1 MFTRRHWVK
10 LLAFGLIA
18 TLSVGYAGAK
28 YAGLDR
34 LFGPRGYVVTAQLAD
49 SGGIFVNAE
58 VTYRGVA
65 VGRVTGMR
73 LDDQGVAVDLD
84 IDSGSP
90 SIPADTQA
98 VVADRS
104 AVGEQYVDLRPNHE
118 TGPYLQNGSVIQRD
132 KTSLPVTPDTV
143 LTNLDKF
150 VSSVDPS
157 SLRTV
162 VDETYDAF
170 AGTGPDLQQL
180 LDTAGS
186 LTSTATEN
194 LPQTTRLLSDGRTV
208 LATQERQSQNITSLA
223 TGLRR
228 IAEQLKTSDP
238 DLRKVI
244 DETPQL
250 ADDVDNILAVSGT
263 DLGVLIANLL
273 TTVQITAV
281 RTDAIEEELVALP
294 VISAFTRSVTSNGEG
309 HLGLVLNFFD
319 PHSCT
324 KGYETTNQRPAN
336 DTSEAPANT
345 QAYCAEPPGSAT
357 DVRGAQN
364 APYAGMP
371 VTPAQAQPVPTQS
384 AAQAQQSPLPGV
396 LGLVQGPGAT
406 GIGQLLGLP

>member
-1 MFTRRHWVK
+1 MFTRTHRVK

-18 TLSVGYAGAK
+18 VLSVGYAGAK

-65 VGRVTGMR
+65 VGRVTGMG
-73 LDDQGVAVDLD
+73 LDDQGVAVELD
-84 IDSGSP
+84 IDAGAP
-90 SIPADTQA
+90 QIPADTQA

-104 AVGEQYVDLRPNHE
+104 AVGEQYVDLRPSRE
-118 TGPYLQNGSVIQRD
+118 SGPYLRNGSVIARER
-132 KTSLPVTPDTV
+132 TGLPVSPDTV
-143 LTNLDKF
+143 LSNLDRF

-162 VDETYDAF
+162 VDESYDAF
-170 AGTGPDLQQL
+170 AGVAPDLQQL

-194 LPQTTRLLSDGRTV
+194 LPQTTKLLSDGRTV
-208 LATQERQSQNITSLA
+208 LATQERQAQHITSFA

-228 IAEQLKTSDP
+228 IAGQLKTSDP
-238 DLRKVI
+238 ELRKVI
-244 DETPQL
+244 DETPRL
-250 ADDVDNILAVSGT
+250 AEDVDNILAASGT

-273 TTVQITAV
+273 TTAQITAV
-281 RTDAIEEELVALP
+281 RTDAVEEDLVALP

-324 KGYETTNQRPAN
+324 KGYETTKQRPAS
-336 DTSEAPANT
+336 DTSDQPANT
-345 QAYCAEPPGSAT
+345 RAYCAEPPGSPT
-357 DVRGAQN
+357 GVRGAQN
-364 APYAGMP
+364 APYGGVP
-371 VTPAQAQPVPTQS
+371 VAPAPSVAPSPQAPQGQ
-384 AAQAQQSPLPGV
+384 LPGL
-396 LGLVQGPGAT
+396 LGLVRGPGAT

>member
-58 VTYRGVA
+58 VTYRGVS
-65 VGRVTGMR
+65 VGRVTAMR
-73 LDDQGVAVDLD
+73 LDEQGVAVDLD

-90 SIPADTQA
+90 SIPADAQA

-104 AVGEQYVDLRPNHE
+104 AVGEQYVDLRPNHD
-118 TGPYLQNGSVIQRD
+118 TGPYLRDGSVIQRD
-132 KTSLPVTPDTV
+132 KTALPVTPDTV

-162 VDETYDAF
+162 VDETYNAF
-170 AGTGPDLQQL
+170 AGTGADLQQL
-180 LDTAGS
+180 LDSAGS
-186 LTSTATEN
+186 FTSTATEN
-194 LPQTTRLLSDGRTV
+194 LPQTTQLLSDGRTV
-208 LATQERQSQNITSLA
+208 LATQERQAQNITSLA

-238 DLRKVI
+238 DLRKVL

-250 ADDVDNILAVSGT
+250 ADDVDNILSVSGT

-281 RTDAIEEELVALP
+281 RTDAIEEDLVALP
-294 VISAFTRSVTSNGEG
+294 VISAFTRSVASNGEG

-336 DTSEAPANT
+336 DTSDAPANT
-345 QAYCAEPPGSAT
+345 QAYCAEPSGSAT

-364 APYAGMP
+364 APYAGQP
-371 VTPAQAQPVPTQS
+371 VTPVQSQPVPTQS
-384 AAQAQQSPLPGV
+384 SAQGSQLPGL
-396 LGLVQGPGAT
+396 LGLVRGSGAT